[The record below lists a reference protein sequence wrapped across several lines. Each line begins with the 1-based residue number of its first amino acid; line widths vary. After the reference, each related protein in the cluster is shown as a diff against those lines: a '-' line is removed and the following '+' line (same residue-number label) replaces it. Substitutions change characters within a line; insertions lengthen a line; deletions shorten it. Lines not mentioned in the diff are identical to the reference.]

1 MGFLLS
7 LNVSYS
13 LESANSGTKALRNL
27 TAPCVTM
34 GSRAKSAISSATTRG
49 PAYTHRGHAVLFYA
63 RSLKC
68 L

>member
-27 TAPCVTM
+27 TAPCVTL
-34 GSRAKSAISSATTRG
+34 GSRAKSAIRTATTRG
-49 PAYTHRGHAVLFYA
+49 LA
-63 RSLKC
+63 
-68 L
+68 